1 MEIISLVGIVV
12 GLIVFILCC
21 VKGVNTLI
29 AGFIGSFV
37 IILTSG
43 GNILEGV
50 TGTYLAGLSGFIK
63 SYFLLFALGALF
75 GKCLSACGGSRRIAL
90 AVYHVIEHMGSK
102 NKRFKTAL
110 FVPIM
115 YMIMS
120 YVGVSGFVVV
130 YTVLDIAKHV
140 YRKNDVPWRMFTY
153 GGATFLVTMVLPGNL
168 QLNNIAAAGFCG
180 TTVTAAPL
188 LGLCCG
194 VALIVIDFL
203 VIFWDAKRSEK
214 NGEGFMDTGAA
225 FVASD
230 PDADSELDT
239 DTSSLPS
246 LVQAVIPLV
255 VMIVLAAVVKLHIV
269 ICLAVGIILCFVVM
283 PGRIKNPMET
293 ITVGITNSIGQIM
306 GVASASAVGTC
317 LKAAAGYTVIM
328 SGLAT
333 LPSVLGGTLMILVM
347 SFCAASST
355 GGLNPVGADAF
366 ALFTAGGLTPATS
379 HRLMTLCALTSVP
392 PQSAGI
398 VNTCNILKVPYKKAF
413 MNWQRLSYIGGLP
426 VYIVVM
432 ILIQLGIVV

>member
-75 GKCLSACGGSRRIAL
+75 GKCLAACGGSRRIAL

-188 LGLCCG
+188 LGLCCAT
-194 VALIVIDFL
+194 ALIVIDFL

-269 ICLAVGIILCFVVM
+269 ICLAVGIILVLCGDAR
-283 PGRIKNPMET
+283 PYQESYGDHHCWHHQQHRPDYGRSFRQCRRYLPE
-293 ITVGITNSIGQIM
+293 GSCRLHGHHERL
-306 GVASASAVGTC
+306 GHSAQRSGRHIDDPRYELLRGLLYRRFESGRRRCVCALYRGRTDACHLPSPDDPVRPDQRAAAVGGNC
-317 LKAAAGYTVIM
+317 EYLQHPEG
-328 SGLAT
+328 SL
-333 LPSVLGGTLMILVM
+333 
-347 SFCAASST
+347 
-355 GGLNPVGADAF
+355 
-366 ALFTAGGLTPATS
+366 
-379 HRLMTLCALTSVP
+379 
-392 PQSAGI
+392 
-398 VNTCNILKVPYKKAF
+398 
-413 MNWQRLSYIGGLP
+413 
-426 VYIVVM
+426 
-432 ILIQLGIVV
+432 